1 MKIVCI
7 DGFNSYVGQNFY
19 NSYKKKYKI
28 LKFKSDINNINKLEN
43 YINKNKISIFIRFA
57 GLSRSSC
64 EKNKKKCFS
73 TNYEANK
80 KFVNFIKTKKIK
92 FIFLS
97 TSHVYK
103 ISNKKIDEN
112 FEIEP
117 TNIYGKL
124 KLRSENYIRKHL
136 NDFLILRVFNIYGP
150 NQPKG
155 FFFSDIQ
162 EKIKNKQK
170 IFINNSYRDFIHVK
184 EVSKFL
190 DFSIKKDLKGIF
202 NLGSGKSFSLHKI
215 IKMISNKL
223 NKPYN
228 LIKSNKTDKII
239 SSNRLIK
246 KIGYKIK
253 NEKNF
258 NI

>member
-1 MKIVCI
+1 MKIICV
-7 DGFNSYVGQNFY
+7 DGFNSYLGQNFY
-19 NSYKKKYKI
+19 DKYKKRYKI
-28 LKFKSDINNINKLEN
+28 LKFKSDINNIREIKNF
-43 YINKNKISIFIRFA
+43 INKHKISVFIRFA
-57 GLSRSSC
+57 GLSRSNC
-64 EKNKKKCFS
+64 EKYQKKCYR

-80 KFVNFIKTKKIK
+80 KFVNYIKTKRIK

-103 ISNKKIDEN
+103 SSNKKIDEN
-112 FEIEP
+112 FEKKP
-117 TNIYGKL
+117 SNIYGKYKL
-124 KLRSENYIRKHL
+124 KSENYIRKHL
-136 NDFLILRVFNIYGP
+136 KDFLILRVFNIYGP

-155 FFFSDIQ
+155 YFFSDIQ

-170 IFINNSYRDFIHVK
+170 IYINNSYRDFIHVN
-184 EVSKFL
+184 EVSRFL
-190 DFSIKKDLKGIF
+190 NFSIKKDLKGIL
-202 NLGSGKSFSLHKI
+202 NLGSGKSFSLQKI

-223 NKPYN
+223 KKPCIITKY
-228 LIKSNKTDKII
+228 NKTDKIV
-239 SSNRLIK
+239 SSNNLIR

>member
-19 NSYKKKYKI
+19 NTYKKKYKI
-28 LKFKSDINNINKLEN
+28 LKFKSDINNVSKLED
-43 YINKNKISIFIRFA
+43 YINKNKISVFIRFA

-64 EKNKKKCFS
+64 EKNKKKCYR

-103 ISNKKIDEN
+103 YSNKKISEN
-112 FEIEP
+112 FEKKP
-117 TNIYGKL
+117 TNIYGKYKL
-124 KLRSENYIRKHL
+124 KSENYIKKHL
-136 NDFLILRVFNIYGP
+136 KDFLILRVFNIFGP

-155 FFFSDIQ
+155 YFFSDIQ

-170 IFINNSYRDFIHVK
+170 IFINDSYRDFIHVK
-184 EVSKFL
+184 EVSRFL

-223 NKPYN
+223 NIPFN
-228 LIKSNKTDKII
+228 LIKSNKIDKII
-239 SSNRLIK
+239 SSNKLIED
-246 KIGYKIK
+246 IGYKIK

>member
-7 DGFNSYVGQNFY
+7 DGFNSYLGQNFY
-19 NSYKKKYKI
+19 NRYKKKYKI
-28 LKFKSDINNINKLEN
+28 IKFKSDINNIKELEN
-43 YINKNKISIFIRFA
+43 FINKKKISVFIRFA
-57 GLSRSSC
+57 GLSRSNC
-64 EKNKKKCFS
+64 EKNQKKCYR

-80 KFVNFIKTKKIK
+80 KFVNYLKNKKIK

-103 ISNKKIDEN
+103 SSNKKIDEN
-112 FEIEP
+112 FEKKP
-117 TNIYGKL
+117 SNIYGKYKL
-124 KLRSENYIRKHL
+124 KSENYIRKHL
-136 NDFLILRVFNIYGP
+136 KDFLILRVFNIYGP

-155 FFFSDIQ
+155 YFFSDMQ

-170 IFINNSYRDFIHVK
+170 IFINNSFRDFIHVD
-184 EVSKFL
+184 EVSRFL
-190 DFSIKKDLKGIF
+190 NFSIKKDLKGIL
-202 NLGSGKSFSLHKI
+202 NLGSGKSFSLQKI
-215 IKMISNKL
+215 A
-223 NKPYN
+223 
-228 LIKSNKTDKII
+228 KII
-239 SSNRLIK
+239 SKKLNIPCKITRLNKIDKIVSSNSLIR

>member
-19 NSYKKKYKI
+19 NTYKKKYKI
-28 LKFKSDINNINKLEN
+28 LKFKSDINNVSKLED
-43 YINKNKISIFIRFA
+43 YINKNKISVFIRFA

-64 EKNKKKCFS
+64 EKDKKKCYR

-103 ISNKKIDEN
+103 YSNKKISEN
-112 FEIEP
+112 FEKKP
-117 TNIYGKL
+117 TNIYGKYKL
-124 KLRSENYIRKHL
+124 KSENYIKKHL
-136 NDFLILRVFNIYGP
+136 KDFLILRVFNIFGP

-155 FFFSDIQ
+155 YFFSDIQ

-170 IFINNSYRDFIHVK
+170 IFINDSYRDFINVK
-184 EVSKFL
+184 EVSRFL

-223 NKPYN
+223 NIPFN
-228 LIKSNKTDKII
+228 LIKSNKIDKII
-239 SSNRLIK
+239 SSNKLIED
-246 KIGYKIK
+246 IGYKIK

>member
-1 MKIVCI
+1 MKIVCV
-7 DGFNSYVGQNFY
+7 DGFNSYLGQNFY
-19 NSYKKKYKI
+19 NKYKKRYKI
-28 LKFKSDINNINKLEN
+28 LKFKSDINNIKEIKNF
-43 YINKNKISIFIRFA
+43 INKHKISVFIRFA
-57 GLSRSSC
+57 GLSRSNC
-64 EKNKKKCFS
+64 EKYQKKCYR

-80 KFVNFIKTKKIK
+80 KFVNYIKTKKIK

-103 ISNKKIDEN
+103 SSNKKIDEN
-112 FEIEP
+112 FEKKP
-117 TNIYGKL
+117 SNIYGKYKL
-124 KLRSENYIRKHL
+124 KSENYIRKHL
-136 NDFLILRVFNIYGP
+136 KDFLILRVFNIYGP

-155 FFFSDIQ
+155 YFFSDIQ

-170 IFINNSYRDFIHVK
+170 IYINNSYRDFIHVN
-184 EVSKFL
+184 EVSRFL
-190 DFSIKKDLKGIF
+190 NFSIKKDLKGIL
-202 NLGSGKSFSLHKI
+202 NLGSGKSFSLQKI

-223 NKPYN
+223 KKPCIITKYNKNDKIVSSNN
-228 LIKSNKTDKII
+228 LI
-239 SSNRLIK
+239 R